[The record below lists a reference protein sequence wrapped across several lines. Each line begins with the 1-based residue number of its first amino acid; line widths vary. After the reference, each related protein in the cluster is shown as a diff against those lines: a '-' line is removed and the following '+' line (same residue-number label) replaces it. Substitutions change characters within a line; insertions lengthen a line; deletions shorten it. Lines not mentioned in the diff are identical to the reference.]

1 MAHVAIA
8 AAAAVDNA
16 TKATGTIVHIEPD
29 DWLSLVDKMVEP
41 LIVMSIGGVL
51 SKHYQYLV
59 SYKGLAFYT
68 KAPEKLPIPSQAELI
83 TAKKIWIPDMWS

>member
-1 MAHVAIA
+1 MAYVAIA
-8 AAAAVDNA
+8 AAAAVANA

-29 DWLSLVDKMVEP
+29 DWLNLVDNMAEP
-41 LIVMSIGGVL
+41 LVVMGIGGVL

-68 KAPEKLPIPSQAELI
+68 KSPDKLPLPSQAELI
-83 TAKKIWIPDMWS
+83 AAKKIWIPDM